1 MKTYTLNCKEGPPA
15 YLNMFV
21 GKVLPL
27 WEANLVIPL
36 EKITVKF
43 ALNTI
48 TSSLGM

>member
-1 MKTYTLNCKEGPPA
+1 MKTYTLNYKECSSA
-15 YLNMFV
+15 CLNMFV
-21 GKVLPL
+21 GKVLQL

-48 TSSLGM
+48 KSSLDM